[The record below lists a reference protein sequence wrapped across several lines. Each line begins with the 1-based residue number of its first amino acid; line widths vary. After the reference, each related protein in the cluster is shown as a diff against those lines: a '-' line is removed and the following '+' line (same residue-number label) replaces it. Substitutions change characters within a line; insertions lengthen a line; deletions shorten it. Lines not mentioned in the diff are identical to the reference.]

1 MMEINKNI
9 EMTID
14 VKVKERTKKWKDEV
28 DMLREENDQLKL
40 KVIDLN
46 KNN

>member
-1 MMEINKNI
+1 
-9 EMTID
+9 MTID